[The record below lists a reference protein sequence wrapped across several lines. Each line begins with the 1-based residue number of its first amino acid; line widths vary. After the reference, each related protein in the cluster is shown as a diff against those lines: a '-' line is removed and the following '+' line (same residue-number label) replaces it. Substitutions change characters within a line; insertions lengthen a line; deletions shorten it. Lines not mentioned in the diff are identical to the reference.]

1 MEEKEKIYA
10 ILKRI
15 EADQPVNQEVMELEA
30 GAFADIMEELID
42 SRMVENV
49 KISRSGNGMVTV
61 RATEIKM
68 TRRGLDFILLKESGR
83 I

>member
-1 MEEKEKIYA
+1 MEEKEQIYA

-15 EADQPVNQEVMELEA
+15 EAGQPVNQEVMELEA
-30 GAFADIMEELID
+30 EAFADIMEELVD

-49 KISRSGNGMVTV
+49 TVSRSGSGVVTV
-61 RATEIKM
+61 KNAAIKL

>member
-1 MEEKEKIYA
+1 MEEKEQIYA

-15 EADQPVNQEVMELEA
+15 EAGQPVNQEVMGLEA
-30 GAFADIMEELID
+30 EAFADIMEELVD

-49 KISRSGNGMVTV
+49 SVSRSGSGVVTV
-61 RATEIKM
+61 KNAAIKL

>member
-15 EADQPVNQEVMELEA
+15 EADQPVNREVMELEA
-30 GAFADIMEELID
+30 EAFADIMEELID

-49 KISRSGNGMVTV
+49 KISRSGSGMVTV
-61 RATEIKM
+61 STTGMKL
-68 TRRGLDFILLKESGR
+68 TRRGHDFILLKESGR

>member
-15 EADQPVNQEVMELEA
+15 ESDQPVNQEVMELEA
-30 GAFADIMEELID
+30 EAFADIMEELID

-49 KISRSGNGMVTV
+49 KITRSGSGVVTV
-61 RATEIKM
+61 SITGIKL